1 MAENNRALV
10 LFDDKIRFYFTSFL
24 SSFGCVIV
32 CGDRKIFITDKR
44 YVVDAA
50 KECVQ
55 GCEVVTLSEDGLYAD
70 IKRQLEAL
78 NVKNIGFESK
88 TLSVE
93 QFNKL
98 KEALPGYNFE
108 PAKDAMKSTISQKRS
123 GLRKKRSLTSSR
135 KSNPE

>member
-1 MAENNRALV
+1 M
-10 LFDDKIRFYFTSFL
+10 
-24 SSFGCVIV
+24 
-32 CGDRKIFITDKR
+32 
-44 YVVDAA
+44 
-50 KECVQ
+50 
-55 GCEVVTLSEDGLYAD
+55 VTLSEDGLYAD

-108 PAKDAMKSTISQKRS
+108 PADDEIAEMQ
-123 GLRKKRSLTSSR
+123 
-135 KSNPE
+135 